1 MGAFFIGWQLW
12 EEMTFVLACCIV
24 LVFAFG
30 LVRLWWTNRKI
41 ARLELIDE
49 ERRVRLAEMRYC
61 GINARGI
68 NDIPF
73 GVRAI
78 QKGIQVEGIWISRP
92 NTPDASH
99 VTGSPTLIG
108 DSTDPRGKSKR
119 KGKGKAHYISVDV
132 TETGMPSSSRETT
145 PTSSSSTPTRNKHAD
160 SNDTRQ
166 SRHRQPVDMDTS
178 RGSIEA
184 QRKSIARQ
192 MASRNSSANRSSMAS
207 SSMGGEIV
215 IPHSRSSY
223 ASSKPML
230 GGATEYYSDLSRTG
244 TNELYD
250 APPPAAWDHG
260 YSSSDADS
268 SEAAG
273 RRARPG
279 PSRLQKKPA
288 FYTQVRN

>member
-1 MGAFFIGWQLW
+1 M
-12 EEMTFVLACCIV
+12 

-78 QKGIQVEGIWISRP
+78 QSGIQVEGIWISRP
-92 NTPDASH
+92 NTPDTSH
-99 VTGSPTLIG
+99 VTASPTLIG
-108 DSTDPRGKSKR
+108 DRTDPRGKAKG
-119 KGKGKAHYISVDV
+119 KGKGKARYIPVEV
-132 TETGMPSSSRETT
+132 TETAM
-145 PTSSSSTPTRNKHAD
+145 SSSSCEATPASGSSTPPRVKDVNL
-160 SNDTRQ
+160 NNTRQ
-166 SRHRQPVDMDTS
+166 SRHQRLMDIDTYK
-178 RGSIEA
+178 GSLEA
-184 QRKSIARQ
+184 QRKSTARN
-192 MASRNSSANRSSMAS
+192 MAPRNSSTNRTSVAS
-207 SSMGGEIV
+207 SSMGEIV

-230 GGATEYYSDLSRTG
+230 GGSTEYYSDISRSG

-250 APPPAAWDHG
+250 ALPAAAWDHG

-273 RRARPG
+273 RRMKPG
-279 PSRLQKKPA
+279 TSRLQKKPR